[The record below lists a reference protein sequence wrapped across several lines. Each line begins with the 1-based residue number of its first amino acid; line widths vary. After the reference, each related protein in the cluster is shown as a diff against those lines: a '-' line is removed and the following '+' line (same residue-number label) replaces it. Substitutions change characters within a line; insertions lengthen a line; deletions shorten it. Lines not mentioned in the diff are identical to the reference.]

1 VSYGDVYDDRL
12 VVLHLQYHLDLDRI
26 LDVVVVVGV
35 GYLLPYYP
43 YYRCLR
49 LLYAFYAFFYGG
61 VRLVVLDLRQT
72 LKLFSFFEKHFVVVH
87 TVLLVVLLVQILP

>member
-12 VVLHLQYHLDLDRI
+12 VVLHLQYHLDRDRI

-35 GYLLPYYP
+35 GYLLPYSYH
-43 YYRCLR
+43 RLR

-72 LKLFSFFEKHFVVVH
+72 LKLFSFFEKRFVVVLV
-87 TVLLVVLLVQILP
+87 VLLVVLLV

>member
-12 VVLHLQYHLDLDRI
+12 VVLHLQYHLDRI
-26 LDVVVVVGV
+26 LDVVVVVVV
-35 GYLLPYYP
+35 GYLLHP

-49 LLYAFYAFFYGG
+49 LLYAFYAFFYGD
-61 VRLVVLDLRQT
+61 VRLVVLHFRQT